1 MGYPLVQIDLQKV
14 TANTEVILDLCRPY
28 GIEVVGVTKSFCADL
43 AITKA
48 MLAGGVHILGDSR
61 VQNLR
66 KLREAGITAP
76 LMLLRIPMLSEA
88 PEIVGI
94 ADYSL
99 VSEIATA
106 EALSNAAVA
115 EGIIHSI
122 ILMVDMGDLREGV
135 TPQKILPLVQQI
147 LLLPGIRLHGL
158 GANFACY
165 GGLIPTPEVLNGLL
179 AVATKIRTS
188 FSVVLPVVSG
198 GNSAN
203 IELLRTGE
211 IPFGITQLRIG
222 EAILLGRETIERRTI
237 PGAYQDA
244 FTLYT
249 EIVEVQEKPSVP
261 PGETGQDAFGHR
273 PTFIDRGIRKRAIAA
288 IGRQDIAIEG
298 LQPLQSGVEILG
310 GSSDHLILDVSNA
323 PMGIRVGSE
332 MAFSMQYSALVQA
345 MVSPYVSKVYSTVLK
360 PALCGIN

>member
-1 MGYPLVQIDLQKV
+1 MGYPFVTIDLKKV
-14 TANTEVILDLCRPY
+14 TANTQVILDLCRTN

-88 PEIVGI
+88 PEIVRI

-106 EALSNAAVA
+106 EALSKAAMA
-115 EGIIHSI
+115 AGITHSI

-147 LLLPGIRLHGL
+147 LLLPGIWLHGL
-158 GANFACY
+158 GTNFACY
-165 GGLIPTPEVLNGLL
+165 GGLIPTSKILCGLL
-179 AVATKIRTS
+179 AVAAKIRTN

-203 IELLRTGE
+203 IELLRNGGM
-211 IPFGITQLRIG
+211 PSGITQLRIG
-222 EAILLGRETIERRTI
+222 EAILLGRETIERKAI

-249 EIVEVQEKPSVP
+249 EIVEVQEKPSIP

-273 PTFIDRGIRKRAIAA
+273 PAFVDRGIRKRAIAA
-288 IGRQDIAIEG
+288 IGRQDIAIDG
-298 LQPLQSGVEILG
+298 LQALLPGVEVLG

-323 PMGIRVGSE
+323 PKDIRVGSE

-345 MVSPYVSKVYSTVLK
+345 MVSPYVSKVYSTVAK
-360 PALCGIN
+360 PTLCGIK